1 MSFNSETYNQSY
13 IDISKTHNNIITL
26 ANYHIST
33 SLQSCFHGAQ
43 AIDDRLKGF
52 AK

>member
-13 IDISKTHNNIITL
+13 IDISKAHNNIITL

-33 SLQSCFHGAQ
+33 SFQPCFHGTQ
-43 AIDDRLKGF
+43 AIDNRLKSF
-52 AK
+52 TK